1 MGELPTRNPQEQTRF
16 PYSAIVDR
24 KPLRWPNG
32 ARIAVWVIPNIEH
45 FLFDRP
51 STSVTNATTSLV
63 PDVLNYSWRDY
74 GVRVGIWRLM
84 DIMDR
89 YGIKGTVALNSDV
102 CLRYPRIIQAGNQL
116 GWEWMGHGTS
126 NSIMINRQTEEE
138 ERSLIRDVVDTIEK
152 GTGKHPRGWLSP
164 ALSESHRTLD
174 LLAECGIEYVCNWVN
189 DEQPYPMRVSTGS
202 MISIPYS
209 VEIND
214 IPAFVDLKQSAETFG
229 RMICDQFDVLYED
242 GGKTGRVMAI
252 CLHPFLIGHPYR
264 SKYFAQALAHITSR
278 QDVWLTTGG
287 EIRDWYVQNYL
298 RPE

>member
-1 MGELPTRNPQEQTRF
+1 MAEPPAQNPQEHNRF
-16 PYSAIVDR
+16 TYSAIVDR
-24 KPLRWPNG
+24 KPLRWPKG
-32 ARIAVWVIPNIEH
+32 ARVAVWVIPNIEH

-84 DIMDR
+84 EIMDH
-89 YGIKGTVALNSDV
+89 YGVKGTVALNSDV
-102 CLRYPRIIQAGNQL
+102 CIRYPRIIQGGNQL

-126 NSIMINRQTEEE
+126 NSVLISRQSEDE
-138 ERSLIRDVVDTIEK
+138 ERALIREVVDTIRM

-189 DEQPYPMRVSTGS
+189 DEQPYSLRVKRGS

-209 VEIND
+209 IEIND
-214 IPAFVDLKQSAETFG
+214 IPAFLDLKQSPETFG

-242 GGKTGRVMAI
+242 GAKTGRVMAI
-252 CLHPFLIGHPYR
+252 CLHPFLIGHPNR
-264 SKYFAQALAHITSR
+264 SKYLAQALAHITSR
-278 QDVWLTTGG
+278 QEVWLTTGG
-287 EIRDWYVQNYL
+287 EIKDWYQQNCL
-298 RPE
+298 HR